1 MGVVTIRVER
11 EYRLEAPDGRAVTAA
26 MELAN
31 RIDLAAGLAPSR
43 HASEV
48 RRGEA
53 GKVLWLEEGE

>member
-1 MGVVTIRVER
+1 MGLVTITVER
-11 EYRLEAPDGRAVTAA
+11 EYQVQAPDGRAVTAA
-26 MELAN
+26 IELAN

-53 GKVLWLEEGE
+53 GKVLWRDGD